1 MIGDVVEDC
10 YVEWSDSVSRMSTS
24 RALRA
29 ATVHHVGRN
38 LVEWVRPRSG
48 AVVRKRLTG
57 KHVKIV
63 APDGRDLVAAW
74 LESE

>member
-1 MIGDVVEDC
+1 MIGDVVEGC
-10 YVEWSDSVSRMSTS
+10 CVEWSDSVSKMSAS
-24 RALRA
+24 RALKA
-29 ATVHHVGRN
+29 ATVHHVARN
-38 LVEWVRPRSG
+38 TVEWVRPKSG

-57 KHVKIV
+57 KHIKIV